1 MRVELSWCTRQ
12 CREKLGRTMMG
23 KDVMRKLPSQSLLLP
38 YVNPI
43 VLILNV
49 HSSFGG
55 NMWASTVQNGN
66 LMEMKKGKM
75 IPQQMRTQYKRQQE
89 MSEMK
94 KEMDEQSQPGID
106 GLPVF
111 NLYVRTKRQNVS

>member
-1 MRVELSWCTRQ
+1 MV
-12 CREKLGRTMMG
+12 
-23 KDVMRKLPSQSLLLP
+23 
-38 YVNPI
+38 
-43 VLILNV
+43 
-49 HSSFGG
+49 
-55 NMWASTVQNGN
+55 ASTVQNGN

-111 NLYVRTKRQNVS
+111 NLFVRTKRQNVS